1 MSSLSRN
8 SGEDLKYYALMG
20 RLLAGDRAVETDDI
34 RQAHDWI
41 NDEIGRTI
49 QGARFVCDIDS
60 CVEMLERWLVETEI
74 IKDAREIMKQN
85 EGYQIQTVEQIRGKY
100 KDVPW
105 GALARSLEMLVL
117 ERGYLYQKLIDG
129 VII

>member
-1 MSSLSRN
+1 MFGIN

-41 NDEIGRTI
+41 NDEIRRTI
-49 QGARFVCDIDS
+49 QGARFVGDIDS

-74 IKDAREIMKQN
+74 IKECN
-85 EGYQIQTVEQIRGKY
+85 V
-100 KDVPW
+100 
-105 GALARSLEMLVL
+105 
-117 ERGYLYQKLIDG
+117 KLLKAK
-129 VII
+129 